1 MKEDTDEVYHESKAY
16 VVVDG
21 KDVLVDATEFLDI
34 AEDIFGR
41 DQMTFKYKG
50 EVHQS
55 LVFRK

>member
-1 MKEDTDEVYHESKAY
+1 MGMYDEEYYESKAY

-21 KDVLVDATEFLDI
+21 KDVLVDDTEFLNI
-34 AEDIFGR
+34 EEDIFGR
-41 DQMTFKYKG
+41 DQITFNYKG